1 MIPVS
6 CVIPCYNAAPYL
18 RETLDSVLKQSCPPQ
33 EILLVDD
40 GSTDASAAIA
50 ASYGPRVRV
59 IRQANRGESVARNRG
74 IDQARGPWVALL
86 DADDRWEADKLAK
99 QWSAAT
105 ASRDVVC
112 VYTDAYAFD
121 GSGRL
126 ADLVRPEWHARPE
139 RRVRMLCCTEAG
151 VLPSSAL
158 VRTDS
163 ARQVRFPEN
172 TQHAEDMI
180 FFACLRDRGPF
191 HRVPQTL
198 TGYRVSSTAQSARPG
213 FRFHS
218 VRSRHGWLAA
228 HADRYT
234 ADEYRQGLQL
244 LAEEL
249 VVAHDLAFWARD
261 HRTVRRCRA
270 YYAQL
275 QGASQAPPDT
285 FRRRLL
291 PGLLLR
297 LKDWFD
303 QRNHHPSFDSSRSGV

>member
-18 RETLDSVLKQSCPPQ
+18 RETVDSVLRQSCPPL

-74 IDQARGPWVALL
+74 LDKARGPWVALL
-86 DADDRWEADKLAK
+86 DADDRWEADKLEK
-99 QWSAAT
+99 QWAAVA
-105 ASRDVVC
+105 ASRDIVC

-126 ADLVRPEWHARPE
+126 ADIARPEWHARPE

-151 VLPSSAL
+151 ILPSSAL
-158 VRTDS
+158 VQTAS
-163 ARQVRFPEN
+163 ARQVRFPED

-180 FFACLRDRGPF
+180 FFACLRERGSF
-191 HRVPQTL
+191 HRVPHAL
-198 TGYRVSSTAQSARPG
+198 TGYRVSPTAQSARPG

-218 VRSRHGWLAA
+218 VRSRHCWLAA
-228 HADRYT
+228 HAERYT
-234 ADEYRQGLQL
+234 PDEYQQGLQL

-261 HRTVRRCRA
+261 HRTVRRCRD
-270 YYAQL
+270 YFPRLLGGRQPL
-275 QGASQAPPDT
+275 PDT

-291 PGLLLR
+291 PGPLLR

-303 QRNHHPSFDSSRSGV
+303 QRNHHPSLDSSRSSV

>member
-6 CVIPCYNAAPYL
+6 CVIPCYNAAPWL
-18 RETLDSVLKQSCPPQ
+18 RETLDSVLSQSYPPL

-50 ASYGPRVRV
+50 ASYGSRVQV

-74 IDQARGPWVALL
+74 IDEARGQWVALL
-86 DADDRWEADKLAK
+86 DADDRWEADKLEK
-99 QWSAAT
+99 QWAAT
-105 ASRDVVC
+105 AESSELVC
-112 VYTDAYAFD
+112 VYTDAFAFD
-121 GSGRL
+121 DRGWRY
-126 ADLVRPEWHARPE
+126 DIVRPEWHARPE
-139 RRVRMLCCTEAG
+139 RRLRMLCCSEAG
-151 VLPSSAL
+151 VIPSSAL
-158 VRTDS
+158 VRTAP

-191 HRVPQTL
+191 HRVPQPL
-198 TGYRVSSTAQSARPG
+198 TGYRVSSTAQSAGPG
-213 FRFHS
+213 FRFRS
-218 VRSRHGWLAA
+218 VRSRHGWLET

-234 ADEYRQGLQL
+234 RDEYQQGLQL

-249 VVAHDLAFWARD
+249 IVAHDLAFWARD

-270 YYAQL
+270 YYMQL
-275 QGASQAPPDT
+275 KGGRSAVPHT
-285 FRRRLL
+285 FRRPLF

-303 QRNHHPSFDSSRSGV
+303 RRNRHLSADSSRSDA